1 MNNQFLQK
9 KIVQVSIVSGVLFFI
24 LGNQPILK
32 YVSDV
37 IKKTFNIQISGT
49 SLILVHSVLF
59 SLFVGLLTYYVF
71 NPIVSSDLLK
81 EGQQPKKQLCLANYK
96 SIVVNGEVQ
105 CYWSG
110 SGTHTMKTTKARIK
124 GDKVKH
130 PFNTIYP
137 QCNPYDRAKEV
148 GGNGECNE
156 GEMCNGQTCVKKP

>member
-71 NPIVSSDLLK
+71 NPIVSSYSLK
-81 EGQQPKKQLCLANYK
+81 EGQGKLCLANYK

-110 SGTHTMKTTKARIK
+110 AGKPTMKKWKKRTSGVTA
-124 GDKVKH
+124 KH

-137 QCNPYDRAKEV
+137 SCNPYDTIKEV